1 MHTEVFNNI
10 DILINMASSTLSIDE
25 INMELISLRR
35 QIKNKRNEMED
46 LKSLMTETRYFNAS
60 NELVDKN
67 IEISLKNKIS
77 RLNRNI
83 KDINN
88 HITDV
93 KSREKSLHNDI
104 TDLKRRLKKNETYV
118 KTLSIKADNSENNT
132 YYKELLGKETSNV
145 ALLNEEL
152 SVKEEQYAEVLKEL
166 ELNNQASNELNEK
179 LTNEKNRLTDVL
191 DNLQNPNAYID
202 EDLKKSDEEKLAT
215 LTEEIEKLEKRKIEL
230 LTDANMIGTDAKE
243 LIVNSE
249 FDEALNKVKELVTI
263 VKTKP
268 YMDITTLSILD
279 EELEKKEALRVDL
292 SSLIDNKNYESL
304 DNNVISKRM
313 TYLKNENENI
323 KENIKKYEGEVNS
336 IDEFVNSTLGPAIN
350 ELESEILT
358 SEKNIAEYRE
368 LLNEK
373 NKNNRTKASIENTIS
388 KKEKEKEILNDI
400 LSGYKEELLAKISTT
415 NILNGIKNNLE
426 VDIKNNE
433 IELLNLE
440 KVSMLDFK
448 TKDVIE
454 EENDKEKLRVLNEE
468 IKAIKNRQKY
478 DKTPDEIYD
487 QIEMY
492 LANMSATSPKLE
504 KNNNRNYEM
513 DSLFLNS
520 EETTKSENAS
530 SAEIKEVSNETII
543 KEEIPNTEPLEE
555 TKVPEETLEEA
566 PKTTRIKV
574 VDMIPVETIKKD
586 SVAGVG
592 ES

>member
-1 MHTEVFNNI
+1 M
-10 DILINMASSTLSIDE
+10 
-25 INMELISLRR
+25 
-35 QIKNKRNEMED
+35 
-46 LKSLMTETRYFNAS
+46 
-60 NELVDKN
+60 
-67 IEISLKNKIS
+67 
-77 RLNRNI
+77 
-83 KDINN
+83 
-88 HITDV
+88 
-93 KSREKSLHNDI
+93 
-104 TDLKRRLKKNETYV
+104 
-118 KTLSIKADNSENNT
+118 
-132 YYKELLGKETSNV
+132 
-145 ALLNEEL
+145 
-152 SVKEEQYAEVLKEL
+152 
-166 ELNNQASNELNEK
+166 
-179 LTNEKNRLTDVL
+179 

-202 EDLKKSDEEKLAT
+202 EDLKKSDEEKLAV

-268 YMDITTLSILD
+268 YMDITTLSILE

-292 SSLIDNKNYESL
+292 SSLIDNKNYEAI

-323 KENIKKYEGEVNS
+323 KENIKKYENEVNS

-350 ELESEILT
+350 DLESEILT

-530 SAEIKEVSNETII
+530 SAATKEVSNETII
-543 KEEIPNTEPLEE
+543 KDEIPNTEPLVE
-555 TKVPEETLEEA
+555 TVSKNNRL
-566 PKTTRIKV
+566 KV
-574 VDMIPVETIKKD
+574 VEMIPVETIKKD

-592 ES
+592 EN

>member
-10 DILINMASSTLSIDE
+10 DILINMASSNLSIDE

-104 TDLKRRLKKNETYV
+104 TDLKKRLKKNETYV
-118 KTLSIKADNSENNT
+118 KTLTVKAGNSENNT
-132 YYKELLGKETSNV
+132 YYKELLDKETSNV
-145 ALLNEEL
+145 GLLNEEL
-152 SVKEEQYAEVLKEL
+152 SVKEEQYDEVLKEL
-166 ELNNQASNELNEK
+166 ELNNQACNELNEK

-202 EDLKKSDEEKLAT
+202 EDLKKSDEEKLAV

-268 YMDITTLSILD
+268 YMDITTLSILE

-292 SSLIDNKNYESL
+292 SSLIDNKNYEAI

-323 KENIKKYEGEVNS
+323 KENIKKYENEVNS

-350 ELESEILT
+350 DLESEILT

-513 DSLFLNS
+513 DSLLLNS

-530 SAEIKEVSNETII
+530 SAATKEVFNETII
-543 KEEIPNTEPLEE
+543 KDEIPNTEPLVE
-555 TKVPEETLEEA
+555 TVSKNNRL
-566 PKTTRIKV
+566 KV
-574 VDMIPVETIKKD
+574 VEMIPVETIKKD

-592 ES
+592 EN

>member
-10 DILINMASSTLSIDE
+10 DILINMASSNLSIDE

-104 TDLKRRLKKNETYV
+104 TDLKKRLKKNETYV
-118 KTLSIKADNSENNT
+118 KTLTVKAGNSENNT
-132 YYKELLGKETSNV
+132 YYKELLDKETSNV
-145 ALLNEEL
+145 GLLNEEL
-152 SVKEEQYAEVLKEL
+152 SVKEEQYDEVLKEL
-166 ELNNQASNELNEK
+166 ELNNQAYNELNEK

-202 EDLKKSDEEKLAT
+202 EDLKKSDEEKLAV

-268 YMDITTLSILD
+268 YMDITTLSILE

-292 SSLIDNKNYESL
+292 SSLIDNKNYEAI

-323 KENIKKYEGEVNS
+323 KENIKKYENEVNS

-350 ELESEILT
+350 DLESEILT

-530 SAEIKEVSNETII
+530 SAATKEVSNETII
-543 KEEIPNTEPLEE
+543 KDEIPNTEPLVE
-555 TKVPEETLEEA
+555 TVSKNNRL
-566 PKTTRIKV
+566 KV
-574 VDMIPVETIKKD
+574 VEMIPVETIKKD

-592 ES
+592 EN

>member
-10 DILINMASSTLSIDE
+10 DILINMASSNLSIDE

-104 TDLKRRLKKNETYV
+104 TDLKKRLKKNETYV
-118 KTLSIKADNSENNT
+118 KTLTVKAGNSENNT
-132 YYKELLGKETSNV
+132 YYKELLDKETSNV

-152 SVKEEQYAEVLKEL
+152 SVKEEQYDEVLKEL
-166 ELNNQASNELNEK
+166 ELNNQAYNELNEK

-202 EDLKKSDEEKLAT
+202 EDLKKSDEEKLAV

-268 YMDITTLSILD
+268 YMDITTLSILE

-292 SSLIDNKNYESL
+292 SSLIDNKNYEAI

-323 KENIKKYEGEVNS
+323 KENIKKYENEVNS

-350 ELESEILT
+350 DLESEILT

-530 SAEIKEVSNETII
+530 SAATKEVSNETII
-543 KEEIPNTEPLEE
+543 KDEIPNTEPLVE
-555 TKVPEETLEEA
+555 TVSKNNRL
-566 PKTTRIKV
+566 KV
-574 VDMIPVETIKKD
+574 VEMIPVETIKKD

-592 ES
+592 EN